1 MESKWQ
7 GGKAERGRRQVVS
20 WGAGRGD
27 SPWRWLLS
35 RSGGDKESGPADTRG
50 QVFRGGGTQW
60 EGSGAHQDGK
70 GEVKWGVFGRWA
82 RGGQG
87 RGVCPGLCRCSENL
101 AFSSWERWDAT
112 RRIRTNECQDLTSER
127 SIRWLWGQTAGRR
140 GGLGWGAGGSQI
152 CMRGTREKKREQ
164 RLLWSHWA
172 GRVGLL
178 LLKMRKT
185 VDGVKEQMGK
195 LGRGRGWRGG
205 GIWFG
210 MWLLR
215 TRVGRSVGWGN
226 TNSRAKSGWT
236 HTRTNTCV
244 YVYVYEWPA
253 YTWYWKLW
261 NWVWREN
268 RVKLS
273 LKVYEDL
280 TGQEAKETS
289 RTEKEGTERQEDRR
303 DSTVCWGLR

>member
-1 MESKWQ
+1 MGSREGRFSLKMTSEKIWRRQGSRPCRHQGTIFQ
-7 GGKAERGRRQVVS
+7 GGS
-20 WGAGRGD
+20 
-27 SPWRWLLS
+27 
-35 RSGGDKESGPADTRG
+35 
-50 QVFRGGGTQW
+50 TQW

-70 GEVKWGVFGRWA
+70 GGVKWGAFRRQA
-82 RGGQG
+82 QGGQG
-87 RGVCPGLCRCSENL
+87 RVVCPGLSRCSENL
-101 AFSSWERWDAT
+101 AFSSWERWEAT
-112 RRIRTNECQDLTSER
+112 RRTRTNECQDLTSER
-127 SIRWLWGQTAGRR
+127 SIRWPWGQTTGRR
-140 GGLGWGAGGSQI
+140 GGLGWGAGGGQI

-195 LGRGRGWRGG
+195 LGTGRGWRGG

-210 MWLLR
+210 MWLLSP
-215 TRVGRSVGWGN
+215 RVGRSVGWGN
-226 TNSRAKSGWT
+226 TNSRAKSRPKSGWT
-236 HTRTNTCV
+236 HTHKNTCI
-244 YVYVYEWPA
+244 YMYVYEWPA
-253 YTWYWKLW
+253 YPWYLKLW
-261 NWVWREN
+261 NWVWREEE

-289 RTEKEGTERQEDRR
+289 RTEKAGTERQEDRQ